1 MFEHRL
7 FLFATRPALWSS
19 AEFGRLVVVALLS
32 VLEVCVGDITTT
44 CDAGFAR
51 SLVIATEYS
60 VTRCCFCRP
69 ELLLPTGYP
78 RKRFRAKLKP
88 TDGINHG
95 GGLVLSSKSVLIFQF
110 TLFNVKSECRIPSD
124 CTVCS
129 GLRRSSMQLC
139 SAGM

>member
-60 VTRCCFCRP
+60 VTRCCFCRS
-69 ELLLPTGYP
+69 ELLLPTGTP
-78 RKRFRAKLKP
+78 RKRFYAKLNSCN
-88 TDGINHG
+88 GINPG
-95 GGLVLSSKSVLIFQF
+95 EQFVLNSNSVLIFLT
-110 TLFNVKSECRIPSD
+110 TLFLLVLS
-124 CTVCS
+124 
-129 GLRRSSMQLC
+129 
-139 SAGM
+139 